1 MSQLL
6 KIINQLFSENIATVK
21 DSEKLA
27 RHYDYDG
34 AYGGM

>member
-6 KIINQLFSENIATVK
+6 KIINQLFSENATTVK
-21 DSEKLA
+21 DSKKLT

-34 AYGGM
+34 VYGGM